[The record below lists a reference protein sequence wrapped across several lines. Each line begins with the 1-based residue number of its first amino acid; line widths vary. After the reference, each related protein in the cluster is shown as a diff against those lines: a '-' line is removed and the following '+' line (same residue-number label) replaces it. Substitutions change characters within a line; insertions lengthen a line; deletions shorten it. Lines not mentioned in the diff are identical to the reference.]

1 MNISYFNSIFYL
13 LGVLSLAVS
22 FFLYKKSDKKLT
34 GFTWVVLIIIMLNCF
49 HCLTAPVF
57 DLVNLPVNLIT
68 VGLVD
73 YAVSAVFWY
82 QIIKK
87 KEIQKYSF
95 SWMDGLFAFGLICFL
110 VVFTM
115 VRFGGLNFNINF
127 LVADAACHFRETMD
141 FINTQTL
148 NSMYYEFLNNGL
160 FISMLGPLTTV
171 EYYYKFFV
179 LSEIINLGLS
189 ATVIYGICR
198 RKTDNIFIQFMACV
212 VSAIYVVGYPL
223 NSAIFGFVYLG
234 MCITVIGAIYIVVD
248 MYLEDEINEKIC
260 IFMMMIGCLGV
271 ALGYVLF
278 APIVFIAVCL
288 CIFYKQ
294 KKNGKLVSWNTIIKC
309 LITFLIPCV
318 LCILYT
324 YMSIF
329 SEDNTV
335 SQAMTNEG
343 GIYRNLY
350 SNFVLFLPGIIA
362 GYILAIKRKKPN
374 FSSVLAPLTLTYTV
388 ILGVKVLNGTSSTY
402 YFFKMYYLLWL
413 IALVL
418 VFESLVLLERQA
430 KIVVSTF
437 VFMWCGFCALNVLDL
452 ESKIR
457 QKSPLMSE
465 YDTVCW
471 YVNVVSYNLG
481 NILQQQAPFCDN
493 RVEIYHFVEQELI
506 GKEDALVPMAG
517 EWVEDLWYQAITNQ
531 RYGGWGVGD
540 PTEWFSYYHSSG
552 AEYVFVNKHSS
563 LYLIEQDFFESLD
576 KVFENEIGF
585 VAKYAPNPKYLTQ

>member
-13 LGVLSLAVS
+13 LGVLSLMVS
-22 FFLYKKSDKKLT
+22 FFLYKKSEKKLT
-34 GFTWVVLIIIMLNCF
+34 GITWIVLIIIMLNCF

-95 SWMDGLFAFGLICFL
+95 SWLDGFFTIGIVGFL
-110 VVFTM
+110 VLFTM
-115 VRFGGLNFNINF
+115 FRFGGTALNVNF

-141 FINTQTL
+141 FINSQSL
-148 NSMYYEFLNNGL
+148 NTMYYEFLNNGL

-179 LSEIINLGLS
+179 LSEILNLGLS
-189 ATVIYGICR
+189 AFIMYGICR
-198 RKTDNIFIQFMACV
+198 RKTDNIFIHFLACV
-212 VSAIYVVGYPL
+212 VSCIYLVGYPT
-223 NSAIFGFVYLG
+223 NSTIFGFVYLG
-234 MCITVIGAIYIVVD
+234 MCITVIGAIYIVID

-278 APIVFIAVCL
+278 APVVFIAVCL

-324 YMSIF
+324 YRSIF
-329 SEDNTV
+329 NEDNTV

-350 SNFVLFLPGIIA
+350 SNFVLFLPGICV
-362 GYILAIKRKKPN
+362 GFVLAIKRKKLS
-374 FSSVLAPLTLTYTV
+374 FSVFLAPLTLLYT
-388 ILGVKVLNGTSSTY
+388 IYLGIKVLGGTSSTY

-418 VFESLVLLERQA
+418 VFESFVLLEKQA
-430 KIVVSTF
+430 RIIVSLS
-437 VFMWCGFCALNVLDL
+437 VFMWCGLCVLNVADV
-452 ESKIR
+452 EGRIR
-457 QKSPLMSE
+457 EKSPLMSE

-471 YVNVVSYNLG
+471 FVNIVSYNCG
-481 NILQQQAPFCDN
+481 NIFQQQAPFCSD
-493 RVEIYHFVEQELI
+493 RVEIYHYVEQELI
-506 GKEDALVPMAG
+506 VKEDALVPMAG

-540 PTEWFSYYHSSG
+540 PTEWFSCYHSSG

-563 LYLIEQDFFESLD
+563 LYVVEQDFFESLD

-585 VAKYAPNPKYLTQ
+585 VAKYAPNPKYIVQ